1 MHRMPNAGRLSS
13 RPTAEMPRS
22 IPKMDGGSTLEPAP
36 EAQRVFGPGYSAT
49 AEASGVRIVASSDAW
64 HGFPEDIERAVTPI
78 LVFIKSVV
86 TKGCPV
92 HLIYNS
98 EISWQRTTASAMRAL
113 MPALKILT
121 VALRNAGAEP
131 P

>member
-1 MHRMPNAGRLSS
+1 MKPNDILFSGDRLVIRHSTEKQEHLL
-13 RPTAEMPRS
+13 RWTGECDFRNPTDALGPMLKTLVADLKCRRLV
-22 IPKMDGGSTLEPAP
+22 MDFRDLS
-36 EAQRVFGPGYSAT
+36 YMNSA
-49 AEASGVRIVASSDAW
+49 
-64 HGFPEDIERAVTPI
+64 AVTPI